1 MSDMLQHQEFYALE
15 IERHQLES
23 RRWAQAGL
31 LGRLADGA
39 RAQSRSHPRSS
50 GFLALTLP
58 VATAIGA
65 LAIII

>member
-1 MSDMLQHQEFYALE
+1 MSDMLQHQESYALE

-31 LGRLADGA
+31 LGRLADSAG
-39 RAQSRSHPRSS
+39 AQSRSQPRRSR
-50 GFLALTLP
+50 FLALTMP
-58 VATAIGA
+58 VAMAVGA